1 MYSLTNKQARH
12 FILLKH
18 GLIGDY
24 RFEGKEGVLAFVRQ
38 AGCIQFDPIDICGK
52 NPELVLQSRVKGF
65 TRQMLYE
72 LLYTDRKLLD
82 YFDKNLAIISVD
94 DWKYFSRM
102 RRSFSEN
109 TRSLDEVEA
118 VVDHIR
124 SVIRERGYVSSRD
137 LELDQ
142 KVDWY
147 WSSTKL
153 SRAALETMYFRGD
166 LIILHKKG
174 NTKYYALAE
183 DHLPPEL
190 IKAEDPN
197 RTELDH
203 LKWRVL
209 RRISAVGLLWNRASD
224 AFLFISDFKAG
235 KCNEVFKA
243 LLQDGSIR
251 EVRVEGI
258 KDMLYCCSE
267 DEALISKVLEEPELK
282 GRTELLAPLDNILWD
297 RKLINAL
304 FGFDYRWEVYTPEP
318 QRKYGY
324 YVLPILSGDRLIG
337 RVEPVNQRK
346 EGTLLIKN
354 IWLEDGVRVTNKLKS
369 DLDDC
374 FRRFALFNGCR
385 LPYKVLGGRDLLP

>member
-12 FILLKH
+12 FILLKQ
-18 GLIGDY
+18 GLIGNY
-24 RFEGKEGVLAFVRQ
+24 RFEGKQGVLDFVSQ

-52 NPELVLQSRVKGF
+52 NSELVLQSRVKGF
-65 TRQMLYE
+65 TKQMLYD

-94 DWKYFSRM
+94 DWKYFGRM
-102 RRSFSEN
+102 RRAFSEN
-109 TRSLDEVEA
+109 TRSLAEVEA
-118 VVDHIR
+118 VADHIR
-124 SVIRERGYVSSRD
+124 SVIKERRYASSRD

-166 LIILHKKG
+166 LIIHHKKG

-183 DHLPPEL
+183 AHLPSE
-190 IKAEDPN
+190 IFKAEDPN
-197 RTELDH
+197 RTELDY

-209 RRISAVGLLWNRASD
+209 RRISAVGLLWNRVSD
-224 AFLFISDFKAG
+224 AFLFISDFKAERR
-235 KCNEVFKA
+235 NEVFSA
-243 LLQDGSIR
+243 LLQEGRIR

-258 KDMLYCCSE
+258 KDMLYCCAE
-267 DEALISKVLEEPELK
+267 DEGLVEKVLEGHEPK
-282 GRTELLAPLDNILWD
+282 GRTELLAPLDNMLWD

-304 FGFDYRWEVYTPEP
+304 FGFDYKWEVYTPEP

-324 YVLPILSGDRLIG
+324 YVLPILSGDTFIG
-337 RVEPVNQRK
+337 RAEPIIQRK

-354 IWLEDGVRVTNKLKS
+354 IWPEDGVRVTKKLKS

-374 FRRFALFNGCR
+374 FSRFALFNGCR
-385 LPYKVLGGRDLLP
+385 LPYKVQNGGGLLP